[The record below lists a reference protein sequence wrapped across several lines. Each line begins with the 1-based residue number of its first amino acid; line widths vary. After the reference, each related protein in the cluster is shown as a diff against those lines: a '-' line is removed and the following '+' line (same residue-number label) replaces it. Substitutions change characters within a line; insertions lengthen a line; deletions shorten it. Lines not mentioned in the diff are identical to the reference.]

1 MNYTF
6 DIRYIMADLYT
17 DSYFELIIDM
27 MLRDPSLNM
36 GNYIVRLIYKFN
48 NAASSRSEEVY
59 KILNDDQTYQVIYSL
74 NGLTEKGAKLKFV
87 RNLCLDACKGL
98 QLKCEN
104 CLRPLNESMILNNG
118 TLNNHIFISQYY
130 KIYQISLR
138 GEGVIAN
145 GSLSEEAPDFEM
157 AKKASDYLIRSQNG
171 ITGGWAIN
179 ITRKFDKKSKVFLKP
194 GWHSAMAQG
203 HGISLLCRMYAH
215 SKDEAYLKAAAK
227 ALDLYEV
234 KVEDNGIKATFMN
247 TSYVWYEEYPTRP
260 NNLFVLNGFMYAL
273 FGVNDFIEACVRNA
287 PANAENVAEFEMKA
301 RKIYANGLISL
312 KNMINL
318 YDSGTRT
325 FYDLKHISN
334 PTVNPNVARWDYHSL
349 HVSQLFY
356 LADIIEQKEK
366 SSPNEGLFIES
377 GLLKS
382 VAQRW
387 LGYSNGVW
395 NENSQIKV

>member
-1 MNYTF
+1 M
-6 DIRYIMADLYT
+6 
-17 DSYFELIIDM
+17 
-27 MLRDPSLNM
+27 
-36 GNYIVRLIYKFN
+36 
-48 NAASSRSEEVY
+48 
-59 KILNDDQTYQVIYSL
+59 
-74 NGLTEKGAKLKFV
+74 
-87 RNLCLDACKGL
+87 
-98 QLKCEN
+98 
-104 CLRPLNESMILNNG
+104 
-118 TLNNHIFISQYY
+118 
-130 KIYQISLR
+130 
-138 GEGVIAN
+138 
-145 GSLSEEAPDFEM
+145 
-157 AKKASDYLIRSQNG
+157 
-171 ITGGWAIN
+171 
-179 ITRKFDKKSKVFLKP
+179 
-194 GWHSAMAQG
+194 
-203 HGISLLCRMYAH
+203 
-215 SKDEAYLKAAAK
+215 
-227 ALDLYEV
+227 
-234 KVEDNGIKATFMN
+234 EDNGIKATFMN

-260 NNLFVLNGFMYAL
+260 NSLFVLNGFMYAL

-382 VAQRW
+382 VAERW